1 MNATLRCGKCGH
13 DAVVSD
19 FNLSRVMVKCPVADC
34 GFPNSVVQMLE
45 NFYGNKIVTRELKKD
60 LEKFHRMKVK
70 NDDSYLRFLFLV
82 DKRVQ
87 EIIDKATPPQQRA
100 IGA

>member
-1 MNATLRCGKCGH
+1 
-13 DAVVSD
+13 
-19 FNLSRVMVKCPVADC
+19 
-34 GFPNSVVQMLE
+34 MLE